1 GPLVHGRRRRRSAF
15 VLLSVPFVTSGG
27 TSAYGVRSRLGR
39 QSTRPPRETAIY
51 ADRHARRLRLLNG
64 GELKH
69 RSAAACPQDLGDDR
83 GDGAP
88 ARRTGA
94 GAPLIKDERPGAD
107 LQSITAGNAGNKKI
121 PNVRH
126 KCEAYSPSLRRS
138 SSPAA
143 PQRRQGVLARAP
155 QAPAPPAPPP
165 PPAPPRHPRRG
176 PPPSSLSPPYGLGGN
191 LRLPRPGHTRLLSP
205 LTTTARYAMFRDA
218 GSSTGVSA
226 GAGAE
231 PDAPLIKEGY
241 ERPGVDPKPIT
252 TRSR

>member
-143 PQRRQGVLARAP
+143 PERRQGVLARAP
-155 QAPAPPAPPP
+155 QASAPQLARSSHTTLAGDLLAFSPIRTRRKPKATAPGTHSPTQP
-165 PPAPPRHPRRG
+165 LDNDSAICNVPRCRIVDGRIRR
-176 PPPSSLSPPYGLGGN
+176 
-191 LRLPRPGHTRLLSP
+191 R
-205 LTTTARYAMFRDA
+205 
-218 GSSTGVSA
+218 
-226 GAGAE
+226 
-231 PDAPLIKEGY
+231 
-241 ERPGVDPKPIT
+241 
-252 TRSR
+252 RSRTRRAFDQRGVRAPRGRPETHNHKE